1 MTSRALSA
9 GGKLFLAGEYAVLW
23 GGTAR
28 IACVGP
34 RTHAWVS
41 PREDRGVHLHLAEGA
56 LRGTR
61 TPLGVAWEGP
71 VPPAFHFAART
82 VDLCLR
88 THGTEGAGF
97 ALALSPSPLGPGG
110 RKLGMGSSAR
120 ATVLAAEACRAVLA
134 ASFDAR
140 VMALLAHAVAQ
151 EGKGSGGDVVAS
163 HVGGVVRYR
172 RFDVA
177 ALLPHVADG
186 TLARAVADAPSVEAR
201 AAGPVRLPLLYAFAG
216 DSAATPTLIRRAEA
230 TLDAAAR
237 TAFARE
243 SDGLAQQL
251 EDALLGGEFRALA
264 EACEGLQRLLC
275 TLGPLETEP
284 MARVLA
290 LARAHG
296 CAGKMSGAGG
306 GDGCVLFAPDE
317 EVAAGL
323 LQALAARGFHAFR
336 LQLEEGVRGEAV
348 PPEALRTWART

>member
-1 MTSRALSA
+1 VTSRALSA

-28 IACVGP
+28 VACVGP
-34 RTHAWVS
+34 RTHAWVT
-41 PREDRGVHLHLAEGA
+41 PRDDRGVHLHQREGA
-56 LRGTR
+56 LRGVR

-71 VPPAFHFAART
+71 VPPAFHFVART

-88 THGTEGAGF
+88 AHGVEGTGF
-97 ALALSPSPLGPGG
+97 SLAFSPSPLGPGG

-120 ATVLAAEACRAVLA
+120 ATVLAAEACRSVLGA
-134 ASFDAR
+134 TFDGR
-140 VMALLAHAVAQ
+140 VMALLSHAVAQ

-163 HVGGVVRYR
+163 HVGGLVRYR
-172 RFDVA
+172 RCDLG
-177 ALLPHVADG
+177 ALLPHVSDG
-186 TLARAVADAPSVEAR
+186 TLARALAEAPPVEAR
-201 AAGPVRLPLLYAFAG
+201 AVGPVRVPFLYAFAG

-237 TAFARE
+237 ASFARE
-243 SDGLAQQL
+243 SDALGQQL
-251 EDALLGGEFRALA
+251 EDALRGGAFGSLA

-275 TLGPLETEP
+275 SLGPLETEP

-317 EVAAGL
+317 ASAASL
-323 LQALAARGFHAFR
+323 LGALAARGFHAFR
-336 LQLEEGVRGEAV
+336 LQLEEGVRGEAA
-348 PPEALRTWART
+348 PPDDLRAWART